1 LSELDPKTDVLFF
14 RGGAVGALAPFA
26 LFLVGVAWLGLSGAP
41 DERGFWPVLVAA
53 LALAMLLAVDRS
65 TWAEAVVRGMS
76 QPIVLLMIL
85 AWLLAGVLASL
96 INASGFVGAL
106 VTVASELGVHGGGF
120 AAASFLVCCLVS
132 TATGTSLGT
141 MILCAPLLYPAAAGL
156 GADPV
161 ILMGAV
167 IGGATFGDNISPVS
181 DTTIASASTQGVDIG
196 GVVRSRLKYAFPA
209 AAVALVAYGLL
220 GGGAGAVP
228 AGQSPSGDLRAL
240 AMVVAPALVIVL
252 LVAKRPLLE
261 GLLTGILA
269 AAGVGLALGLIRVD
283 EIVYVDVEA
292 FSARGLIIDGM
303 ERGIGISIFTIL
315 LSGLVAGIEGSGIL
329 ARVVDGTSSR
339 IRSARGAE
347 AWMFSTTSAAVL
359 LTTHSVVALLTV
371 GGYARRIGERFGVG
385 GYRRA
390 NVLDLTVCIYPFI
403 VPYCIPTVLASSTT
417 RSGLEVGLPHLGPL
431 QIGLANFHSWALLLV
446 TVLAIVTGY
455 GRALGGDAADRDAG
469 RGQRHPSEGSPIDLR

>member
-1 LSELDPKTDVLFF
+1 
-14 RGGAVGALAPFA
+14 
-26 LFLVGVAWLGLSGAP
+26 
-41 DERGFWPVLVAA
+41 
-53 LALAMLLAVDRS
+53 
-65 TWAEAVVRGMS
+65 
-76 QPIVLLMIL
+76 
-85 AWLLAGVLASL
+85 
-96 INASGFVGAL
+96 
-106 VTVASELGVHGGGF
+106 
-120 AAASFLVCCLVS
+120 
-132 TATGTSLGT
+132 
-141 MILCAPLLYPAAAGL
+141 
-156 GADPV
+156 
-161 ILMGAV
+161 
-167 IGGATFGDNISPVS
+167 
-181 DTTIASASTQGVDIG
+181 
-196 GVVRSRLKYAFPA
+196 
-209 AAVALVAYGLL
+209 
-220 GGGAGAVP
+220 
-228 AGQSPSGDLRAL
+228 
-240 AMVVAPALVIVL
+240 MVVAPALVIVL